1 MQKNNNIKTLFLC
14 VFVGGEKISTFVPTH
29 PWGWSLVSGT
39 LSKLFPVIIGWTAPL
54 VENIQYQ
61 QGEGGRWLGAHTLRE
76 CLLTYKDNFVFCIL
90 YISVLIEGE
99 AGGGSMCGNEVATRQ
114 PERIVQIRPVLWLSV
129 FSFQITRR

>member
-1 MQKNNNIKTLFLC
+1 MGHYPNFFRLSS
-14 VFVGGEKISTFVPTH
+14 VGLLPLLKIFSISRVR
-29 PWGWSLVSGT
+29 
-39 LSKLFPVIIGWTAPL
+39 
-54 VENIQYQ
+54 
-61 QGEGGRWLGAHTLRE
+61 GGRWLGAHTLRE

-129 FSFQITRR
+129 FSFQIT

>member
-90 YISVLIEGE
+90 HFAFCILHFAFCIYL
-99 AGGGSMCGNEVATRQ
+99 
-114 PERIVQIRPVLWLSV
+114 
-129 FSFQITRR
+129 F